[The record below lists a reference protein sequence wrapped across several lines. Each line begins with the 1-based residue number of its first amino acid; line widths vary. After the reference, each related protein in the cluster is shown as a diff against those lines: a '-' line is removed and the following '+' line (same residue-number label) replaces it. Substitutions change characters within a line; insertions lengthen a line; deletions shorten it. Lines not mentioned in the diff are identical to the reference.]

1 MWQTPSQERRHT
13 TRLWRFVALEQDQ
26 VIGRPCFPRLSGL
39 VELVLAGYVTRA
51 SSHVRTI

>member
-1 MWQTPSQERRHT
+1 MWQTPSRERRHT